1 MRIRRNWQGTSS
13 IHRCSNGHDRGT
25 PATTNIHKEYHT
37 VQKPFTYALLLAAT
51 LALAAC
57 EKTPEDKMESA
68 KESAA
73 DAIESMGEAMEDKT
87 NQVLGNEPTTGDK
100 IEDAAE
106 DAADAIEEAGKD
118 AKDAVDGQ

>member
-1 MRIRRNWQGTSS
+1 M
-13 IHRCSNGHDRGT
+13 
-25 PATTNIHKEYHT
+25 TNIHKEYQT

-73 DAIESMGEAMEDKT
+73 DAVESMGEAMEDKT

-100 IEDAAE
+100 IEDAAD
-106 DAADAIEEAGKD
+106 DAADAIDEAGED

>member
-1 MRIRRNWQGTSS
+1 M
-13 IHRCSNGHDRGT
+13 
-25 PATTNIHKEYHT
+25 
-37 VQKPFTYALLLAAT
+37 QKPFTYALLLAAT

-68 KESAA
+68 KESAV
-73 DAIESMGEAMEDKT
+73 DAVESMGEAMEDKT
-87 NQVLGNEPTTGDK
+87 NQVLGNEPTTGEK

-106 DAADAIEEAGKD
+106 DAANAIDEAGED